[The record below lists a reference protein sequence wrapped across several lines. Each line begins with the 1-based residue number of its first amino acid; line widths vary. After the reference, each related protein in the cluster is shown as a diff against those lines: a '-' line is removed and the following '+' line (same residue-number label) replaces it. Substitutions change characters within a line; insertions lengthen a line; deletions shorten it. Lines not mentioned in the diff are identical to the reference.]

1 MMAAKILNRS
11 RQYKPVIAVAI
22 AVLFLFPHSA
32 SAETPPGV
40 QTPPTMKAG
49 QGNYGYFRMESDP
62 PPAAAPSNAETA
74 PQQQPENPPPSY
86 GLKNAVAG
94 ENSPVSGA
102 AVPPKTGAMAPWGAD
117 AGLKVAETQ
126 MMAGQYAQA
135 VQTLKKVM
143 SRESSN
149 ADTQAYLGQ
158 CYFHLGMME
167 DARKAL
173 DRALMGNPH
182 HMGAH
187 LYIGLLQLKEGKRDL
202 VIERL
207 AALRS
212 LCQGGICEE
221 ENYLSDQLNNTKP
234 VAQTAKEE
242 ARGRKW
248 LFWKKD

>member
-1 MMAAKILNRS
+1 MMAVKILNKS
-11 RQYKPVIAVAI
+11 RQYKPVIALTVA
-22 AVLFLFPHSA
+22 ALFLLPHSGF
-32 SAETPPGV
+32 AETPPGV

-49 QGNYGYFRMESDP
+49 QGNYGYFRMETDP
-62 PPAAAPSNAETA
+62 PPAQPAATETA
-74 PQQQPENPPPSY
+74 PGQQPAPPQSY

-94 ENSPVSGA
+94 ENTPVAGA
-102 AVPPKTGAMAPWGAD
+102 AVPPKAGAMPPWGAD

-202 VIERL
+202 VVERL

-212 LCQGGICEE
+212 LCQGGLCEE

-234 VAQTAKEE
+234 VAKTAKEE